1 MKLKADE
8 LVQLREAHAEN
19 ERSEARLGVTRSQL
33 NFLVVDLFQRHQLRQ
48 GTLAIC
54 LDCGGFF
61 PRASGCSCGELGA

>member
-1 MKLKADE
+1 MKLTDDE
-8 LVQLREAHAEN
+8 LKQLREAHAEN

-48 GTLAIC
+48 GSLAIC

-61 PRASGCSCGELGA
+61 PRATGCDCGQPNA